1 MVKHGCEKK
10 RDGIGQLGEEML
22 GKGREAQRIA
32 ENRRDAQRNAEEQ
45 RRSAENCKGIAL
57 RGYVATVNVD

>member
-22 GKGREAQRIA
+22 GKGREEQRYA
-32 ENRRDAQRNAEEQ
+32 ENRRAME
-45 RRSAENCKGIAL
+45 SP
-57 RGYVATVNVD
+57 

>member
-22 GKGREAQRIA
+22 GKGNALGCVERQRKSYVWHSIERERICR
-32 ENRRDAQRNAEEQ
+32 E
-45 RRSAENCKGIAL
+45 
-57 RGYVATVNVD
+57 

>member
-22 GKGREAQRIA
+22 GKGRESQRTA
-32 ENRRDAQRNAEEQ
+32 ENRRDTQRKSGEQ
-45 RRSAENCKGIAL
+45 LCIATAL
-57 RGYVATVNVD
+57 E